1 MKFSPMKQQGF
12 TLIELVLVLG
22 VIALIAI
29 AAFLVYPSVVAGTQ
43 ANTESTDVT
52 AITACVKT
60 LYGSTG
66 SYTGLSTTTAIQGHC
81 PPSTMVAGNY
91 GSTTMNSVWGQLVNV
106 AVNTNPVLF
115 DITYSNV
122 PTAACLKFVA
132 DIGSNFDKVVI
143 GSTTVKDTIAGDTQV
158 PFSPAN
164 VITGCTAADPAPSII
179 FTSR

>member
-29 AAFLVYPSVVAGTQ
+29 AAFLVYPSVVSGTQ

-52 AITACVKT
+52 SITACVKT
-60 LYGSTG
+60 LFGSTG
-66 SYTGLSTTTAIQGHC
+66 DYTGLDTPTAIKGHC
-81 PPSTMVAGNY
+81 PPSTMVAGNFA
-91 GSTTMNSVWGQLVNV
+91 STTMTSVWAQ
-106 AVNTNPVLF
+106 PVDITVDATPTLF
-115 DITYSNV
+115 DITYTNV

-132 DIGSNFDKVVI
+132 DVGNNFDRVLVNGI
-143 GSTTVKDTIAGDTQV
+143 SVKDSIRTNPTPYSTALVIAHCNDGDPV
-158 PFSPAN
+158 
-164 VITGCTAADPAPSII
+164 PSIV